1 MREKI
6 KHLVIDPN
14 RRIRSLKIGKS
25 LCDSFAAVKLFDLE
39 YKMFLDENWWDMRGY
54 NPHTE
59 TVTDGVYDDNIESWT
74 TLTIPKG

>member
-1 MREKI
+1 
-6 KHLVIDPN
+6 
-14 RRIRSLKIGKS
+14 
-25 LCDSFAAVKLFDLE
+25 
-39 YKMFLDENWWDMRGY
+39 MFLDENWWDMRGY